1 MVTTRSSSTPS
12 TRSSSRGPKMRKS
25 LKAKTPLV
33 GAKLEVPVGGAV
45 GVVDLEPVDDLPN
58 YLLLL
63 VLYTLQGIPMGLS
76 ASIPLLIQQRFSTIQ
91 TLAQTAMEND
101 PSIASS
107 ATALLSST
115 SSSNLYSS
123 QALFALCS
131 WPFSLKLLWAPI
143 VDAVFI
149 KRIGRRKSWLLP
161 TQFIAGILMFT
172 GAKFVNEQISL
183 PPTLSNL
190 PPEDLIAS
198 LQSLPFNI
206 RYVTLFFFSLYLLL
220 ATQDIAVDGWALTML
235 NPKNRGKGP
244 VCNSIGQ
251 NIGTLLSYTG
261 FLALNDETVSAGIR
275 RLLGMKELGGDGT
288 KSLVSLELFLKVCGV
303 AMCLVTVAVGIFKAE
318 ISSTFDAIPSDD
330 EDDELDAADIG
341 IKETYSRLI
350 KCCRLPTVRWLVLVL
365 LTYRFPVAL
374 SDNVKFLRALDYGL
388 PKATVSLL
396 APTVILPLGILTPI
410 IATKVWSGNP
420 LQQFLQGYKF
430 RLTAVAI
437 CDLAMLQV
445 VKHYSSSALLL
456 YSTLIVSTALQTVA
470 SSLQFN
476 AQMTFFA
483 SRVDRNIGGSYMT
496 LLNTFANLGG
506 TWPASPALWIMG
518 KLSRDDGDG
527 YAPMQ
532 VLLSVMGIAYLVAIR
547 GKISW
552 LGETKERDWTTE
564 SLEDVDGKAKAK
576 SKSKKGV

>member
-1 MVTTRSSSTPS
+1 MKKKSSKTT
-12 TRSSSRGPKMRKS
+12 
-25 LKAKTPLV
+25 LV
-33 GAKLEVPVGGAV
+33 GKKLTIPMGGGAS
-45 GVVDLEPVDDLPN
+45 GEAEPIPDDLPN

-63 VLYTLQGIPMGLS
+63 TLYTLQGIPMGLS
-76 ASIPLLIQQRFSTIQ
+76 ASIPLLIQQKFSTIT
-91 TLAQTAMEND
+91 TLAESALESAD
-101 PSIASS
+101 PSTTSA
-107 ATALLSST
+107 ATALLSTT

-143 VDAVFI
+143 VDALFI

-161 TQFIAGILMFT
+161 TQFIAGILMIG
-172 GAKFVNEQISL
+172 GARFVGEQIML
-183 PPTLSNL
+183 PPNLEKLDSSTLVGVLN
-190 PPEDLIAS
+190 A
-198 LQSLPFNI
+198 LPFDI
-206 RYVTLFFFSLYLLL
+206 KSVTLFFFSLYLLL

-235 NPKNRGKGP
+235 HPSNRGKGP

-275 RLLGMKELGGDGT
+275 RVFGMKEFGQDGT
-288 KSLVSLELFLKVCGV
+288 RSLVSLEIFLKACGI
-303 AMCLVTVAVGIFKAE
+303 AMCVVTVAVGVFKSEVAP
-318 ISSTFDAIPSDD
+318 SFDVQGGSDD
-330 EDDELDAADIG
+330 DDELDAADIG

-410 IATKVWSGNP
+410 VATKIWSGKP
-420 LQQFLQGYKF
+420 LQQFVQGYKF

-437 CDLAMLQV
+437 CDLVMLRV
-445 VKHYSSSALLL
+445 VKYYSDSSFLL
-456 YSTLIVSTALQTVA
+456 YTTLIVSTALQTIA

-518 KLSRDDGDG
+518 KLSGDGGDG
-527 YAPMQ
+527 YMPMQ
-532 VLLSVMGIAYLVAIR
+532 ILLSVIGLGYLFMIN

-552 LGETKERDWTTE
+552 LGESKERDWTTE
-564 SLEDVDGKAKAK
+564 SLEVKGKGRRG
-576 SKSKKGV
+576 KKGV

>member
-1 MVTTRSSSTPS
+1 M
-12 TRSSSRGPKMRKS
+12 
-25 LKAKTPLV
+25 
-33 GAKLEVPVGGAV
+33 
-45 GVVDLEPVDDLPN
+45 
-58 YLLLL
+58 
-63 VLYTLQGIPMGLS
+63 
-76 ASIPLLIQQRFSTIQ
+76 
-91 TLAQTAMEND
+91 
-101 PSIASS
+101 
-107 ATALLSST
+107 
-115 SSSNLYSS
+115 
-123 QALFALCS
+123 
-131 WPFSLKLLWAPI
+131 
-143 VDAVFI
+143 
-149 KRIGRRKSWLLP
+149 
-161 TQFIAGILMFT
+161 
-172 GAKFVNEQISL
+172 
-183 PPTLSNL
+183 
-190 PPEDLIAS
+190 
-198 LQSLPFNI
+198 
-206 RYVTLFFFSLYLLL
+206 
-220 ATQDIAVDGWALTML
+220 
-235 NPKNRGKGP
+235 
-244 VCNSIGQ
+244 
-251 NIGTLLSYTG
+251 
-261 FLALNDETVSAGIR
+261 
-275 RLLGMKELGGDGT
+275 
-288 KSLVSLELFLKVCGV
+288 
-303 AMCLVTVAVGIFKAE
+303 
-318 ISSTFDAIPSDD
+318 
-330 EDDELDAADIG
+330 
-341 IKETYSRLI
+341 
-350 KCCRLPTVRWLVLVL
+350 LVL